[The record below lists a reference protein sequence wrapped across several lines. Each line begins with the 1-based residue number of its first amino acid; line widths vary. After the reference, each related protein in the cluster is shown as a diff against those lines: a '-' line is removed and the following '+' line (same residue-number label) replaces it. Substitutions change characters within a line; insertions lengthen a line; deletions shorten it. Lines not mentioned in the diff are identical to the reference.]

1 MLRVNSAMKSVTN
14 GIEKKPLPGHC
25 RPGFVILV
33 KKTETSPGKSVKK
46 GGQRKDQKYLR

>member
-1 MLRVNSAMKSVTN
+1 MKSVTN